1 MTLQEDHRSLI
12 LVGSIAIIGELLRA
26 WNARRS
32 ASKGESMSTEVA
44 KVQMGIKDTDEVV
57 TLIILAAKG
66 AIESAADGKFDASDL
81 PKLMPAL
88 LAAGPAIEGIQNVPA
103 ELWDLDSEEGVKIV
117 GRIAGELTLSNEHAK
132 KILVAGLQ
140 AAVANYGLVKVILDK
155 A

>member
-1 MTLQEDHRSLI
+1 
-12 LVGSIAIIGELLRA
+12 
-26 WNARRS
+26 
-32 ASKGESMSTEVA
+32 MSTEVA